1 MKFRAASSLKVT
13 GREGLQLCNAWQTV
27 AWSSFR
33 KGVEQAGGHSTGRAE
48 TNKGGAHLFV
58 AARVNIDKN
67 LRENDA
73 GAVLLKCCTLPAISR
88 REQSV
93 WGETVGVYPYAAADR

>member
-1 MKFRAASSLKVT
+1 MKFRAESSLKVA
-13 GREGLQLCNAWQTV
+13 GRERLRLCNAWQTV

-33 KGVEQAGGHSTGRAE
+33 KSVEQAGDHSMDRAE

-73 GAVLLKCCTLPAISR
+73 GAVLLKRCTCPAISR
-88 REQSV
+88 REQ
-93 WGETVGVYPYAAADR
+93 GVGRSSRGFSL